1 MKEDLTNSIKLQ
13 KIIAALDF
21 IPSRFLHFVALVIIL
36 FSCNQRKDLVD
47 QELYTGPLAS
57 LDSMNTFVSDSA
69 NRVMH
74 LIAPK
79 QNDYENK
86 DKEWPEGFLMES
98 YGSDGLVKTIISAN
112 HVTYSKAE
120 DLYHAIGNVLVR
132 SYSEG
137 DELTT
142 EELFWNATEER
153 IYTEKF
159 VTIKSDGEI
168 HTGEGLD
175 SNQDFSEYRILKPSG
190 TFTLEDED
198 PEERTLQKTSIDN

>member
-1 MKEDLTNSIKLQ
+1 MREDLIKNIKQ
-13 KIIAALDF
+13 KNKIAAWNLF
-21 IPSRFLHFVALVIIL
+21 SSRFLHFALSVIVLIA
-36 FSCNQRKDLVD
+36 CDQRKSLVD

-57 LDSMNTFVSDSA
+57 LDSMDTYISDSA

-74 LIAPK
+74 LKAPK

-98 YGSDGLVKTIISAN
+98 FNSRGVISTIIKAN
-112 HVTYSKAE
+112 HVTYSKE
-120 DLYHAIGNVLVR
+120 NDLYHATGNVIVR
-132 SYSEG
+132 NIADG

-142 EELFWNATEER
+142 EELFWNATKEK

-159 VTIKSDGEI
+159 VTINTDGEI

-175 SNQDFSEYRILKPSG
+175 SNQDFTEYRILKPNG
-190 TFTLEDED
+190 TFTLEDD
-198 PEERTLQKTSIDN
+198 PKKPSQKAIPLDN